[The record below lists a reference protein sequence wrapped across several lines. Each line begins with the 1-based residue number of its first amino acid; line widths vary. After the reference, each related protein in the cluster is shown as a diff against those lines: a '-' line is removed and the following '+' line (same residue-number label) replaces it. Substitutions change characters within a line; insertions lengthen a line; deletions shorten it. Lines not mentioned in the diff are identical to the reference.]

1 MSRKLY
7 LHQIGD
13 QRSKAELKKTINQ
26 ISIPIQYLIEN
37 LELMTKNKFEKLNAR
52 QRSRFKYWA
61 NVQNFKFDFVQTLNC
76 SK

>member
-1 MSRKLY
+1 MSRKIY
-7 LHQIGD
+7 LHQIGK
-13 QRSKAELKKTINQ
+13 RNPLVEEKKL
-26 ISIPIQYLIEN
+26 IPLQYVIKN
-37 LELMTKNKFEKLNAR
+37 LQLMTKNKFDNLNAK